1 MGDDSYDDGY
11 GGHDAYVYD
20 PNSGTVNDVTVGPD
34 TTDAGDNVLV
44 YNPNTETYDDSG
56 TNYNAF
62 EGGNEYDSPTYDGGG
77 AYDTGTYGTGDYGA
91 GDYGSGDY
99 AGAEPVD
106 TGDITSVL

>member
-1 MGDDSYDDGY
+1 MGDDSYDDSYDDGY

-56 TNYNAF
+56 MNYNAF
-62 EGGNEYDSPTYDGGG
+62 DGPTEYDSATYDGGG
-77 AYDTGTYGTGDYGA
+77 
-91 GDYGSGDY
+91 DYGSADYSGADYSGGDY
-99 AGAEPVD
+99 SGAEPVD
-106 TGDITSVL
+106 TGDITSIL